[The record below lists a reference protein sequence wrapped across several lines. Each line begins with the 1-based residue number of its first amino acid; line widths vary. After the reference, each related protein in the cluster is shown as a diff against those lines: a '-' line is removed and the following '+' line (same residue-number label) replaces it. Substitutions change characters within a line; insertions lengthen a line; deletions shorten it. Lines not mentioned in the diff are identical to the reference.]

1 MAAAMSDIGIAREDP
16 RADDVVAMITDLD
29 RYLTGLYPAES
40 NHLLA
45 LEALTAENV
54 VFLVA
59 RRRGQA
65 EACGALVRQAPD
77 WGEVKRIYV
86 RPAARGLGLGRAILG
101 EIETAARAMG
111 LGRLKLETG
120 SRQPEAL
127 GLFERSGYR
136 RCAAFGAYPLG
147 DPWSIFMEKALS

>member
-1 MAAAMSDIGIAREDP
+1 MIEIRIAREDP
-16 RADDVVAMITDLD
+16 RAGEIVAMIAELD
-29 RYLTGLYPAES
+29 RYLTSLYPAES

-54 VFLVA
+54 VFIVA
-59 RRRGQA
+59 RRDGTA
-65 EACGALVRQAPD
+65 EACGALVREAPD
-77 WGEVKRIYV
+77 WGEIKRIYV
-86 RPAARGLGLGRAILG
+86 RPAARGLGLGRAVLA
-101 EIETAARAMG
+101 EIEAEARNMG
-111 LGRLKLETG
+111 LRWLRLETG

-127 GLFERSGYR
+127 GLFERSGYG

>member
-1 MAAAMSDIGIAREDP
+1 MAAMGDIRIAPEDP
-16 RADDVVAMITDLD
+16 RTGEIVAMIAELD

-54 VFLVA
+54 AFFVA
-59 RRRGQA
+59 RRDGTA
-65 EACGALVRQAPD
+65 EACGALVRESPD
-77 WGEVKRIYV
+77 WGEIKRIYV
-86 RPAARGLGLGRAILG
+86 RPAARGLGLGRAVLAA
-101 EIETAARAMG
+101 IEAEGRKMG
-111 LGRLKLETG
+111 LRWLRLETG

-127 GLFERSGYR
+127 GLFERSGYG